1 MEIEK
6 INENQIKFVLNNK
19 DLKERNIKI
28 SELAYGS
35 EKTRSLFQEMMEQ
48 ASIKYD
54 FRADDTPL
62 MIEAIPISV
71 EIMIVLIT
79 KVANPDEIENR
90 FNCFSGASALNAEDI
105 ESISND
111 FDFNHLLEEKF
122 KPPKNRPDAAGY
134 ILIYS
139 FDSLGAASE
148 ASKRIMGMYSG
159 KSALFKCEGVLY
171 LVLEETRSRRSAAPV
186 QIEAVLSEYGYKRQA
201 TYISKNFLLEHGEK
215 IIKESAVET
224 LGRYL

>member
-6 INENQIKFVLNNK
+6 INENQIKFVLTNK

-48 ASIKYD
+48 ASMKYD

-62 MIEAIPISV
+62 MIEAIPISI

-79 KVANPDEIENR
+79 KVANPDEIESR

-122 KPPKNRPDAAGY
+122 KPLKKQQDASGY
-134 ILIYS
+134 VLIYS
-139 FDSLGAASE
+139 FDSLDTVSDV
-148 ASKRIMGMYSG
+148 SKRITGTYSG
-159 KSALFKCEGVLY
+159 KSALFKHDRVLY
-171 LVLEETRSRRSAAPV
+171 LILEENRSRRSSAS
-186 QIEAVLSEYGYKRQA
+186 IHLEAVLSEYGHKRPV

-215 IIKESAVET
+215 IIKENAIET